1 MTKNERATLE
11 ANFKAA
17 WRRAVLLQ
25 ETAKDPD
32 NQHIENKAREMA
44 GRARGYQEAC
54 IDVLVYSSDGTS
66 DATDKVREW
75 IDEVERQVGATLTGG
90 GGRNDK
96 TRTAG

>member
-11 ANFKAA
+11 ANFKLN

-44 GRARGYQEAC
+44 TRARGYREAC
-54 IDVLVYSSDGTS
+54 IDVLGYSFHDGEIG
-66 DATDKVREW
+66 AAREVHQW
-75 IDEVERQVGATLTGG
+75 IDEAEQQAGA
-90 GGRNDK
+90 K
-96 TRTAG
+96 SK